1 MDTCCVHCTGPYRD
15 QNTGGG
21 GGGGST
27 FLFYKHIYDY
37 FLQQINKL
45 NKKNLRISPA
55 ICAIFSLKFIGESF
69 LLILFLFCFLLFSL
83 GMMIGM
89 VRSRTSF
96 ILSSQSWE
104 IDSPPT
110 GGAGRMKLSC
120 VVPASVIHI
129 GPIHIC

>member
-1 MDTCCVHCTGPYRD
+1 MYTVQGRTVIKIRVCV
-15 QNTGGG
+15 GGG

-69 LLILFLFCFLLFSL
+69 LLILFLFCFFIIFTWYDDWNGAVANKLHSVKPVL
-83 GMMIGM
+83 G
-89 VRSRTSF
+89 
-96 ILSSQSWE
+96 
-104 IDSPPT
+104 D
-110 GGAGRMKLSC
+110 
-120 VVPASVIHI
+120 
-129 GPIHIC
+129 